1 MFHRELDS
9 LSAGSLASAMPK
21 TSLLL
26 VDDDR
31 AQLLLFKALFEERG
45 YGVLLAETG
54 EQGVELA
61 RKARPDLILCDVI
74 MPQFDGFRVL
84 ASLKADP
91 VTQTIPVILLTFSP
105 AMAAKLRADEPD
117 PLTYLS
123 KLDPFDSLVE
133 QVETRLAGARALRL
147 MPGQAQS
154 PPE

>member
-1 MFHRELDS
+1 
-9 LSAGSLASAMPK
+9 MPK

-45 YGVLLAETG
+45 YGVMLAETG

-61 RKARPDLILCDVI
+61 RSAKPDLILCDVI

-91 VTQTIPVILLTFSP
+91 ATQTIPLILMTFSP
-105 AMAAKLRADEPD
+105 AMAAKLRTEEPD
-117 PLTYLS
+117 TLAYLS
-123 KLDPFDSLVE
+123 KLDPFESLVQ

-147 MPGQAQS
+147 MPGHAQ
-154 PPE
+154 PTPA